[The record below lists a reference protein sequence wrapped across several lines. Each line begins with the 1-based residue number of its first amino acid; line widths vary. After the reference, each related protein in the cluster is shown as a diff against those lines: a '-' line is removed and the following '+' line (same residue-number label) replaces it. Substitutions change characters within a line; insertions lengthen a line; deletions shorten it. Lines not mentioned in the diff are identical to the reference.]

1 MKKPSSDRHG
11 ATGIAIAATVGN
23 MVGITPAISATFGVF
38 LVPIATDFAWPR
50 AEVSGVFALIAVVS
64 AIIYPFVGRAMDRWG
79 ARRLLIGGNLLF
91 ALSVALLA
99 MATPNVFGFYM
110 LFGLVGMAGS
120 IPSTAMFCKVVS
132 NWFDET
138 RGLMLGL
145 TAGLGNGVGATI
157 MPILAGTLLG
167 IVGWRSTFVAIGAV
181 VFLLGFPILFL
192 LLRDAPRVIGSETD
206 QTLEGMSLSD
216 AARTRTFWIMLI
228 AIAVG
233 GGSMTAIFTHVVPM
247 LTDHGVGIGEATMV
261 IAIFALVTAGWQIVT
276 GNMLDRMRTP
286 KVVMPM
292 FASALVGL
300 LLLEFGHGTP
310 MLVLAGVLLG
320 VGLGAEYGALPY
332 FISRYFGL
340 RCYGSITGALY
351 AVVIFVQGMTPMLM
365 DMGFGAT
372 GNYAMATLVIVAALA
387 LGVVLLALLPPLRP
401 LQSAGPETDQ
411 PLGSALIA

>member
-1 MKKPSSDRHG
+1 MMKPSSERRG
-11 ATGIAIAATVGN
+11 AAGVAVAATVGN

-38 LVPIATDFAWPR
+38 LVPIATDFGWPR

-79 ARRLLIGGNLLF
+79 ARRLLIFGNLVF

-99 MATPNVFGFYM
+99 LATPNVFGFYL
-110 LFGLVGMAGS
+110 LFGLIGIAGS

-132 NWFDET
+132 NWFDEN
-138 RGLMLGL
+138 RGLMLGV
-145 TAGLGNGVGATI
+145 TAGLGNGIGATI
-157 MPILAGTLLG
+157 MPILAGVMLG
-167 IVGWRSTFVAIGAV
+167 IVGWRSSFLTIAAV
-181 VFLLGFPILFL
+181 VLLLGFPILFL
-192 LLRDAPRVIGSETD
+192 LLRDTPRVVEGVD
-206 QTLEGMSLSD
+206 QTLDGMSLAE
-216 AARTRTFWIMLI
+216 AARTRTFWIMLT

-247 LTDHGVGIGEATMV
+247 LTDHGVSVGEATMV

-292 FASALVGL
+292 FASAIVGL

-310 MLVLAGVLLG
+310 VLVLAGVMLG

-387 LGVVLLALLPPLRP
+387 IGVVLLALLPPLRRLP
-401 LQSAGPETDQ
+401 DARAQMPGGAVV
-411 PLGSALIA
+411 A

>member
-1 MKKPSSDRHG
+1 MMNSSFDRRG
-11 ATGIAIAATVGN
+11 AAGVAVAATVGN

-38 LVPIATDFAWPR
+38 LVPIATDFGWPR
-50 AEVSGVFALIAVVS
+50 AEVSGVFALIAIVS
-64 AIIYPFVGRAMDRWG
+64 AIVYPFVGRAMDRWG
-79 ARRLLIGGNLLF
+79 ARRLLIGGNVLL
-91 ALSVALLA
+91 AVSIALLA
-99 MATPNVFGFYM
+99 LATPDVLGFYL
-110 LFGLVGMAGS
+110 LFGLIGFAGS

-138 RGLMLGL
+138 RGLMLGV
-145 TAGLGNGVGATI
+145 TAGLGNGIGATF
-157 MPILAGTLLG
+157 MPILAGVLLG
-167 IVGWRSTFVAIGAV
+167 IVGWRSSFAAIGGV
-181 VFLLGFPILFL
+181 VFLLGFPTLFL
-192 LLRDAPRVIGSETD
+192 LLRDAPRAVGATD
-206 QTLEGMSLSD
+206 QTLEGMSLSE
-216 AARTRTFWIMLI
+216 AARTRTFWLMLT

-292 FASALVGL
+292 FASAIAGL

-310 MLVLAGVLLG
+310 TLVLAGVLLG

-365 DMGFGAT
+365 DLGFGAT
-372 GNYAMATLVIVAALA
+372 GNYAAATLVIVAALA
-387 LGVVLLALLPPLRP
+387 AGVALLALLPPLRP
-401 LQSAGPETDQ
+401 LAPTDGEM
-411 PLGSALIA
+411 PGGIVTA